1 MICPACKALND
12 DSAEACFTC
21 GRALTAL
28 TQGSVIATRYEVQS
42 PLGKGGMGVVY
53 KAHDRMLDETV
64 AIKVLRAEFANTGE
78 MAKRFRHEIKLARR
92 VSHRNVCRIHEYGED
107 GGVRYISMEYVE
119 GTDIKQL
126 ARDKGGYLEH
136 GEAFDVA
143 IQTADGLQAIH
154 DVGIIHRD
162 LKTSNIMRDNSG
174 RVLLMDFGIAKIS
187 GADRSTGGGGLTST
201 GQIMGTPEYMSPEQC
216 LGDKIDHRSD
226 IYALGIAI
234 YEIFSGT
241 VPFRGD
247 TPVATLFKHIQDPVP
262 FEGPVAARIPLAA
275 VPVLRKALA
284 KNRADRYESAAEMA
298 DGLRKA
304 QQQAKS
310 GVPADAAPTG
320 GHPVIVPAG
329 DGSGGGATP
338 TPSDRRRVTRLDI
351 FVNFIIRRVG
361 TAGTVLQEERTI
373 AENVGRGGARVM
385 TSITSLAPGDIVHL
399 EEVGGPFKTRAEVR
413 GSYVGKD
420 RIRRLNLRF
429 LDSPAPDYLVHV
441 DEGGSS
447 GRRSPRSPS
456 DSTGG
461 RGGR

>member
-28 TQGSVIATRYEVQS
+28 TQGSVIAGRYEVQS
-42 PLGKGGMGVVY
+42 PLGKGGMGMVY
-53 KAHDRMLDETV
+53 KAFDRELEETV

-78 MAKRFRHEIKLARR
+78 MAKRFRHEVKQARK
-92 VSHRNVCRIHEYGED
+92 VSHRNVCRIHDYGD
-107 GGVRYISMEYVE
+107 DSGVRFISMEYVE

-126 ARDKGGYLEH
+126 AREKGGYLEAD
-136 GEAFDVA
+136 EAFDVA
-143 IQTADGLQAIH
+143 IQSADGLQAIH

-162 LKTSNIMRDNSG
+162 LKTSNIMRDKTG
-174 RVLLMDFGIAKIS
+174 RVRLMDFGIAKI
-187 GADRSTGGGGLTST
+187 GGGDRSSGPGGLTST

-226 IYALGIAI
+226 VYALGIAV

-262 FEGPVAARIPLAA
+262 FEGPAAARIPLSA

-284 KNRADRYESAAEMA
+284 KNKDERYATAAEMA
-298 DGLRKA
+298 EALRKA
-304 QQQAKS
+304 RQLARS
-310 GVPADAAPTG
+310 GEVPADAAPTG
-320 GHPVIVPAG
+320 GHPVIVPIA
-329 DGSGGGATP
+329 GGGAEVTP
-338 TPSDRRRVTRLDI
+338 TPSERRRVTRLDI
-351 FVNFIIRRVG
+351 VVNFVLRRVG

-373 AENVGRGGARVM
+373 AENIGRGGARVP
-385 TSITSLAPGDIVHL
+385 TTFTSLAPGDIVHL

-413 GSYVGKD
+413 GSYVSKD
-420 RIRRLNLRF
+420 RVRRLNLRF

-441 DEGGSS
+441 DEGGTS
-447 GRRSPRSPS
+447 GRRK
-456 DSTGG
+456 
-461 RGGR
+461 

>member
-1 MICPACKALND
+1 MICPSCKALND

-28 TQGSVIATRYEVQS
+28 THGSVIASRYEILS
-42 PLGKGGMGVVY
+42 PLGKGGMGMVY
-53 KAHDRMLDETV
+53 KAHDQELDETV

-78 MAKRFRHEIKLARR
+78 MAKRFRHEIKLARK
-92 VSHRNVCRIHEYGED
+92 VSHRNVCRIHDYGDD
-107 GGVRYISMEYVE
+107 GGIRFISMEYVE

-126 ARDKGGYLEH
+126 ARDKGGFLEME
-136 GEAFDVA
+136 EAFDVS

-174 RVLLMDFGIAKIS
+174 RVRLMDFGIAKIS
-187 GADRSTGGGGLTST
+187 GSDRSTGGGGLTST

-226 IYALGIAI
+226 IYALGIAV
-234 YEIFSGT
+234 YEVFSGT

-284 KNRADRYESAAEMA
+284 KNRAERYASAAEMA
-298 DGLRKA
+298 EALRKA
-304 QQQAKS
+304 QQKASS
-310 GVPADAAPTG
+310 GMPEDVMPTG
-320 GHPVIVPAG
+320 GQTVIVP
-329 DGSGGGATP
+329 DDSGTGGMATP
-338 TPSDRRRVTRLDI
+338 TDRRRVTRLDI
-351 FVNFIIRRVG
+351 FVNFMIRRVG

-385 TSITSLAPGDIVHL
+385 TSMASLAPGDIVHL
-399 EEVGGPFKTRAEVR
+399 DEVGGPFKTRAEVR
-413 GSYVGKD
+413 GTYVGKD

-441 DEGGSS
+441 DEGG
-447 GRRSPRSPS
+447 
-456 DSTGG
+456 TGG
-461 RGGR
+461 RRRY

>member
-28 TQGSVIATRYEVQS
+28 TQGSVIGKRYEILS
-42 PLGKGGMGVVY
+42 PLGKGGMGMVY
-53 KAHDRMLDETV
+53 KAHDQELDETV

-78 MAKRFRHEIKLARR
+78 MAKRFRHEIKLARK
-92 VSHRNVCRIHEYGED
+92 VSHRNVCRIHDYGED
-107 GGVRYISMEYVE
+107 GGVRFISMEYVE

-126 ARDKGGYLEH
+126 ARDKGGYLEAN
-136 GEAFDVA
+136 EAFDVA

-162 LKTSNIMRDNSG
+162 LKTSNIMRDHTG
-174 RVLLMDFGIAKIS
+174 RVRLMDFGIAKIS

-226 IYALGIAI
+226 IYALGIAV

-262 FEGPVAARIPLAA
+262 FEGPVAARIPLSA

-284 KNRADRYESAAEMA
+284 KNRADRYANASDMA
-298 DGLRKA
+298 TALRKA
-304 QQQAKS
+304 HEQAKA

-320 GHPVIVPAG
+320 GHPVIVPVGEPGA
-329 DGSGGGATP
+329 GATP

-351 FVNFIIRRVG
+351 FVNLIIRRVG

-385 TSITSLAPGDIVHL
+385 TSIASLAPGDIVHL

-420 RIRRLNLRF
+420 HVRRLNLRF

-441 DEGGSS
+441 DEGGSG
-447 GRRSPRSPS
+447 GRRR
-456 DSTGG
+456 
-461 RGGR
+461 

>member
-1 MICPACKALND
+1 MICPSCKVLND

-21 GRALTAL
+21 GRALSAL
-28 TQGSVIATRYEVQS
+28 TQGSVIAGRYEVLS
-42 PLGKGGMGVVY
+42 PLGKGGMGMVY
-53 KAHDRMLDETV
+53 KAHDRMLDEQV
-64 AIKVLRAEFANTGE
+64 AIKVLRAEFANTAE
-78 MAKRFRHEIKLARR
+78 MAKRFRHEIKLARK

-126 ARDKGGYLEH
+126 ARDKGGFLESE
-136 GEAFDVA
+136 EAFDVA
-143 IQTADGLQAIH
+143 IQSADGLQAIH

-162 LKTSNIMRDNSG
+162 LKTSNIMRDPSG
-174 RVLLMDFGIAKIS
+174 RVRLMDFGIAKIE
-187 GADRSTGGGGLTST
+187 GGDHSTGGGGLTT
-201 GQIMGTPEYMSPEQC
+201 AGQIMGTPEYMSPEQC

-226 IYALGIAI
+226 VYALGVVI
-234 YEIFSGT
+234 YEILTGS

-284 KNRADRYESAAEMA
+284 KNRADRFASAASLAEA
-298 DGLRKA
+298 LRKA
-304 QQQAKS
+304 HQQTKD
-310 GVPADAAPTG
+310 GVPADTAPTG
-320 GHPVIVPAG
+320 GVPVIVPPGA
-329 DGSGGGATP
+329 SGGATP
-338 TPSDRRRVTRLDI
+338 TPTPSERRRETRLDI
-351 FVNFIIRRVG
+351 FVNFVIRRVG

-385 TSITSLAPGDIVHL
+385 TSMAALAPGDIVHL

-413 GSYVGKD
+413 GTYVGKD

-441 DEGGSS
+441 D
-447 GRRSPRSPS
+447 
-456 DSTGG
+456 DS
-461 RGGR
+461 R

>member
-28 TQGSVIATRYEVQS
+28 THGSVIEKRYEILS
-42 PLGKGGMGVVY
+42 PLGKGGMGMVY
-53 KAHDRMLDETV
+53 KAHDRELDETV

-78 MAKRFRHEIKLARR
+78 MAKRFKHEIKLARKI
-92 VSHRNVCRIHEYGED
+92 SHRNVCRIHDYGED
-107 GGVRYISMEYVE
+107 KDAGVRFISMEYVE

-126 ARDKGGYLEH
+126 ARDKGGFLEAD
-136 GEAFDVA
+136 EAFDVA
-143 IQTADGLQAIH
+143 TQTADGLQAIH
-154 DVGIIHRD
+154 DGGIIHRD
-162 LKTSNIMRDNSG
+162 LKTSNIMRDSSG
-174 RVLLMDFGIAKIS
+174 RVRLMDFGIAKIGGS
-187 GADRSTGGGGLTST
+187 DRSTGGGGLTST

-226 IYALGIAI
+226 LYALGIAV
-234 YEIFSGT
+234 YEIFTGT

-262 FEGPVAARIPLAA
+262 FEGPIAARIPLSA
-275 VPVLRKALA
+275 VPVIRKALA
-284 KNRADRYESAAEMA
+284 KNRADRYGHAAEMA
-298 DGLRKA
+298 EALRVA
-304 QQQAKS
+304 QQQAKAG
-310 GVPADAAPTG
+310 GVPADVAPTG
-320 GHPVIVPAG
+320 GQPVIVPAG
-329 DGSGGGATP
+329 PGGAVTP

-385 TSITSLAPGDIVHL
+385 TSITALAPGDIVHL

-441 DEGGSS
+441 DET
-447 GRRSPRSPS
+447 
-456 DSTGG
+456 DTGG
-461 RGGR
+461 RRR